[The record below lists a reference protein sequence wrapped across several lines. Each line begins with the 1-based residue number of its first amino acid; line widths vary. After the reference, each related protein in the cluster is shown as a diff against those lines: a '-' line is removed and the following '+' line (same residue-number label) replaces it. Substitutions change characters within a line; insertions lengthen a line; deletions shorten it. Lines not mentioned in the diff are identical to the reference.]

1 MNSAARQKQLACPGL
16 ADGCK
21 IQNWR
26 CQGRTRFPC
35 GLQEDQHRQFRQEQ
49 GQGPQKTP
57 WPGAVAPASR
67 VDTLLIGF
75 APAVVEVA
83 AAVLGAAITVGAMGV
98 GAMGSRGR
106 EGRDAVIRLA
116 ASVDNVA
123 TRLEQL
129 HVDIKA
135 DRRETFSRLNSI
147 EQRVARLEVTNDHV

>member
-1 MNSAARQKQLACPGL
+1 MRKLKRCCNGRQSQVGHGSCSSRLPCP
-16 ADGCK
+16 
-21 IQNWR
+21 
-26 CQGRTRFPC
+26 
-35 GLQEDQHRQFRQEQ
+35 LQEDQHRQLRQEQ
-49 GQGPQKTP
+49 GQAGAKKVEG
-57 WPGAVAPASR
+57 PGAVAPPSL

-75 APAVVEVA
+75 VPAVVEVA
-83 AAVLGAAITVGAMGV
+83 AAVVGAAITVGAMGV
-98 GAMGSRGR
+98 GALGSRGR

-147 EQRVARLEVTNDHV
+147 EQRVARLEVPGQHV